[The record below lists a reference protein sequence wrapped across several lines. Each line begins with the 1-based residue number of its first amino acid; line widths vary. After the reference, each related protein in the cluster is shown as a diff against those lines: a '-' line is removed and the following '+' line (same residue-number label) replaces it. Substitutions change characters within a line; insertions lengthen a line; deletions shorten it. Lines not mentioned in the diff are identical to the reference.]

1 MEEIS
6 LDEAAV
12 EKTIEENESFFL
24 TNLFQEEAEAEEID
38 DNKEYEIINAEDFK
52 YYRSVIAIN
61 TNWS

>member
-1 MEEIS
+1 M
-6 LDEAAV
+6 DEAAV